1 MQKQVLIPGARTKNK
16 VLKVTLIQFI
26 LEFLVLPVEE
36 VLVEVTMPRS
46 EGNPEKNKTCEYL
59 IVHEW
64 WRWWVL
70 QSF

>member
-1 MQKQVLIPGARTKNK
+1 M
-16 VLKVTLIQFI
+16 TLIQFI
-26 LEFLVLPVEE
+26 SESLVLPVEA
-36 VLVEVTMPRS
+36 VLVEVTMLGS

-59 IVHEW
+59 IMHEW